1 MYLVYVYDDRKHLV
15 DKFTEGTYKEAINR
29 LIASGVTVV
38 EGNSY
43 EIMRVSNV

>member
-15 DKFTEGTYKEAINR
+15 DRFTEDTYKKAINR
-29 LIASGVTVV
+29 LVESGVTVV
-38 EGNSY
+38 EGNTY